1 MPRPSQFHRRGR
13 APRRAD
19 LASAATDTHPL
30 TEGPM
35 ADSPSRGV
43 PESPPFMQRM
53 FDNVFL
59 LLVLGIVIM
68 LVVYTGWGMWEILT
82 MPVGTLP

>member
-1 MPRPSQFHRRGR
+1 
-13 APRRAD
+13 
-19 LASAATDTHPL
+19 
-30 TEGPM
+30 M
-35 ADSPSRGV
+35 ADSSPGDV
-43 PESPPFMQRM
+43 PETPPFMQRM

-82 MPVGTLP
+82 MPAGTLP

>member
-1 MPRPSQFHRRGR
+1 
-13 APRRAD
+13 
-19 LASAATDTHPL
+19 
-30 TEGPM
+30 M
-35 ADSPSRGV
+35 ADSSPGDV
-43 PESPPFMQRM
+43 PETPPFMQRM

-82 MPVGTLP
+82 MPAATLP

>member
-1 MPRPSQFHRRGR
+1 
-13 APRRAD
+13 
-19 LASAATDTHPL
+19 
-30 TEGPM
+30 M
-35 ADSPSRGV
+35 ADSPPPGA

-59 LLVLGIVIM
+59 LLALGIVVM

-82 MPVGTLP
+82 MPAGTLP